1 MLFRSQ
7 VTGDSPAAEIDGTG
21 KLPSDGAFDGTGKW
35 IKLVSGTKS
44 YVPGMTAADVLTWTR
59 LAGDIVKATKMDR
72 PEDVQPSL
80 RTGKI
85 YAAMTNN
92 TNRGVGTNPAADEAN
107 PRNAN
112 KHGHIFEIVEDKVDH
127 TGESFTWS

>member
-35 IKLVSGTKS
+35 IKLVSGTTS
-44 YVPGMTAADVLTWTR
+44 YVPGMTAAEVLTFTR
-59 LAGDIVKATKMDR
+59 QAGDAVKATKMDR

-92 TNRGVGTNPAADEAN
+92 SNRAVGSNPGVDEAN
-107 PRNAN
+107 PRAGN
-112 KHGHIFEIVEDKVDH
+112 KHGHIFEITED
-127 TGESFTWS
+127 